1 MTYRDDSASLRAEV
15 ERLTRELASAR
26 EPRRRWRVRSSGY
39 GPLVG
44 STAGIAY
51 STATGDHGT
60 LAQRVGLGAAV
71 LAACLVMWALCF
83 VRRMP
88 VDGGG
93 E

>member
-1 MTYRDDSASLRAEV
+1 VTAYRDDTASLRAEN

-26 EPRRRWRVRSSGY
+26 APRRWRVRGPGY
-39 GPLVG
+39 GALVG
-44 STAGIAY
+44 SGGGIAY

-60 LAQRVGLGAAV
+60 LAQRVGLGVAT
-71 LAACLVMWALCF
+71 LAALLVVWALCF